1 MSFSHKEPE
10 VLPSRNTAPQV
21 PQQDRTSQSLS
32 QRVSQPENSGS
43 KDYAVNSGSAE
54 NQENAEKTMD
64 QGRRG
69 TAAIMED
76 HHVSREALK
85 GPQGQPPHTAEEFK
99 KEMETGKAADGSH
112 SGDSTEAKGGRGEQG
127 TMEKVKERL
136 AHPLH
141 GKKSE

>member
-1 MSFSHKEPE
+1 MSFTHKEPE
-10 VLPSRNTAPQV
+10 VLPGNTAPQV

-32 QRVSQPENSGS
+32 QRVSQPENSEN

-54 NQENAEKTMD
+54 NQENPEKTVD

-76 HHVSREALK
+76 HHVSKEALK

-99 KEMETGKAADGSH
+99 NERETGKAADGSY
-112 SGDSTEAKGGRGEQG
+112 SGDSTEAKGKQG
-127 TMEKVKERL
+127 TMEKIKERL

-141 GKKSE
+141 GKKS

>member
-10 VLPSRNTAPQV
+10 VLPSGNTVPQV

-32 QRVSQPENSGS
+32 QRVSQPENSES
-43 KDYAVNSGSAE
+43 KDYAMNSESVE
-54 NQENAEKTMD
+54 NRENAEKTMD

-99 KEMETGKAADGSH
+99 KEMETGKAAGGSH
-112 SGDSTEAKGGRGEQG
+112 SGDSTEAKGSRGEQG

-141 GKKSE
+141 GKK